1 MSREICITWEYPQYA
16 FTYVST
22 YGWRY
27 INCHNHSVQGN
38 FNTKEAKTPK
48 KWWKRGFFILL
59 RKIERNE
66 RKWYFSDNPVANYLR
81 INNCLQ
87 IIPRRSRGRKLL
99 NIISFCQSFTL
110 RPALFIKIKFT
121 RSPYEALLY
130 SSIPPLLETT
140 DSPSD
145 AWPRCLMF
153 HHFRYGDL
161 VGIIIIMWHWS
172 CLLKKQCFEGIL
184 CTWRWEH
191 GADGKY
197 FNLCHSSKSGSKYI

>member
-1 MSREICITWEYPQYA
+1 MKW
-16 FTYVST
+16 
-22 YGWRY
+22 
-27 INCHNHSVQGN
+27 
-38 FNTKEAKTPK
+38 NTGKRPSERLDRLMV
-48 KWWKRGFFILL
+48 KWWKRGFFVLL

-66 RKWYFSDNPVANYLR
+66 RKWYFSDNPIANYLR
-81 INNCLQ
+81 IIHFLQ
-87 IIPRRSRGRKLL
+87 IIPQTKSRRK
-99 NIISFCQSFTL
+99 IVE
-110 RPALFIKIKFT
+110 FIKIKFT
-121 RSPYEALLY
+121 LSPYKALLY

-197 FNLCHSSKSGSKYI
+197 FNPCHSSKSGSKYI